1 MSSSALQS
9 AIVSFTVISLV
20 VSIFYVE
27 EIQKSK
33 RKHMLAGAF
42 IFLAAFMYAL
52 MLILE
57 LKV

>member
-9 AIVSFTVISLV
+9 AIVSFTVIALV

-27 EIQKSK
+27 EIQRSK

-42 IFLAAFMYAL
+42 IFLAAFM
-52 MLILE
+52 LILE